1 MCLFLKGL
9 EKEFAGQLESLE
21 LKVYELAGREF
32 NLNSPK
38 QLGQVLFEDLGIST
52 RGVKRTKTG
61 YSTNAAMLN
70 KLSSEHEIVP
80 EILEY
85 RELFKLQST
94 YVTALSRI
102 AKPDTNRVHSSFNQA
117 VAATGRLSSS
127 DPNLQNIPIRNP
139 RGKQIR
145 KAFIAGDGKVLLKA
159 DYSQIELRVLA
170 HLADDAAL
178 QRAFKEGEDI
188 HFKTAV
194 ELFGAIAT
202 SGSDATRLR
211 RIAKTINFGVIY
223 GMSAFRLANELG
235 ISRSEAS
242 RYIDDYFARYP
253 NVSKYYDWLNERV
266 ESDGYVETMFGRRRY
281 LKDIDTSG
289 RDAGYA
295 SRSLMNAPIQGSA
308 AEIIKLAMCKVD
320 EFLSDK
326 EEQARML
333 LQVHD
338 ELVFEVDETVLDSIR
353 DGVVKEMETAVK
365 LAVPLKVDVSVGRS
379 WGDGE

>member
-1 MCLFLKGL
+1 
-9 EKEFAGQLESLE
+9 
-21 LKVYELAGREF
+21 
-32 NLNSPK
+32 
-38 QLGQVLFEDLGIST
+38 
-52 RGVKRTKTG
+52 
-61 YSTNAAMLN
+61 
-70 KLSSEHEIVP
+70 
-80 EILEY
+80 
-85 RELFKLQST
+85 
-94 YVTALSRI
+94 
-102 AKPDTNRVHSSFNQA
+102 